1 MRRREFILLL
11 GSMPTAWPLCA
22 AAQQEPASV
31 PRVGLLW
38 PGASAPASP
47 RMESFR
53 RGLREQGY
61 VDGRNVIIELR
72 YAQKG
77 LQQLPDLAADF
88 ARMKV
93 DVIWAAGDFAPKV
106 AQQATQMIP
115 IVCIADDVLGAG
127 IVTNLSRPGG
137 NTTGLTILAQGL
149 STKRLELLKKIFPG
163 LSRVAAFWDPTTG
176 TAQVTETKNAAQSL
190 EISLQ
195 ILEVRSRDDLS
206 NAFEAARRE
215 HTEALDVFSSPFL
228 ASLSRE
234 IVAFA
239 TENRLLTMFQWR
251 EQVEAGGLASYVPGL
266 ADIWRQSAVMVAK
279 VLKGAKPGDL
289 PVEQPTKIEFIISM
303 RTAKA
308 LGLEVPLDV
317 LVRAD
322 DVIE

>member
-1 MRRREFILLL
+1 M
-11 GSMPTAWPLCA
+11 
-22 AAQQEPASV
+22 
-31 PRVGLLW
+31 
-38 PGASAPASP
+38 
-47 RMESFR
+47 
-53 RGLREQGY
+53 
-61 VDGRNVIIELR
+61 
-72 YAQKG
+72 
-77 LQQLPDLAADF
+77 
-88 ARMKV
+88 
-93 DVIWAAGDFAPKV
+93 
-106 AQQATQMIP
+106 
-115 IVCIADDVLGAG
+115 LGAG

-137 NTTGLTILAQGL
+137 NTTGLTIFAQEL
-149 STKRLELLKKIFPG
+149 SIKRLELLKKIFPG

-176 TAQVTETKNAAQSL
+176 TAQVTETKNAARSL

-239 TENRLLTMFQWR
+239 TENRLLTMFQWK
-251 EQVEAGGLASYVPGL
+251 EQVEAGGLASYGPGL